1 MTHQQRLDGLYSDF
15 KRYSVRVSNITCEI
29 ATINSVNP
37 TLLEGIRD
45 LAKATGYLR
54 GKQPSAQVLSE
65 TNVHHLLAG
74 IFQNIRHLKR
84 THYEAKEKA

>member
-1 MTHQQRLDGLYSDF
+1 MTQQQRLNDYLNDF

-29 ATINSVNP
+29 ATLKSVNP

-45 LAKATGYLR
+45 LATATFILR

-65 TNVHHLLAG
+65 TNVHHLLG
-74 IFQNIRHLKR
+74 FIFLNIRHLKR
-84 THYEAKEKA
+84 THYEAKEKT

>member
-1 MTHQQRLDGLYSDF
+1 MTHQQRLDDFYSDF

-29 ATINSVNP
+29 ATIKSVNP

-54 GKQPSAQVLSE
+54 GHQPSAQVLSE
-65 TNVHHLLAG
+65 TNVHHLLAC
-74 IFQNIRHLKR
+74 IFQNIRYLNK
-84 THYEAKEKA
+84 KETE